1 MDGNKEEGSSS
12 KDRQPIPT
20 ADEIGESSDQ
30 AEEALQVVTAVI
42 MFKQLMEKS
51 RMDGYKEEGSSSQDR
66 QSNPTVH
73 EVGEGSSQTEEVFH
87 MQLVTDVT
95 LFKQLMEN
103 SKFMEFLQSPLLAQ
117 QVQEH
122 CLGEDI
128 AVECET
134 GKMFRAN
141 FTDRLGR
148 PVIIMI
154 PRNQNTNSHDGQL
167 KQLVYT
173 MEKAT
178 LYLPPDQEQFLWII
192 DFEGWS
198 LSKASPLK
206 TVRETANI
214 LQNHYPERLAI
225 GVMLNAPKIFE
236 YTWKAWKPF
245 IDPTTYKKARFI
257 YTSNRNSLKMVEDVF
272 ELESIDFDFKGK
284 YNHSEYAK
292 AMQADDLKTKLQ
304 GKHVERTNGV
314 TPEDKE

>member
-1 MDGNKEEGSSS
+1 MDANESAKIEELRSGLGVLNEWEKVYCSDACLKRYLRARNGNVS
-12 KDRQPIPT
+12 K
-20 ADEIGESSDQ
+20 A
-30 AEEALQVVTAVI
+30 
-42 MFKQLMEKS
+42 KS
-51 RMDGYKEEGSSSQDR
+51 MLRETLKWR
-66 QSNPTVH
+66 QS
-73 EVGEGSSQTEEVFH
+73 
-87 MQLVTDVT
+87 
-95 LFKQLMEN
+95 FKPEDI
-103 SKFMEFLQSPLLAQ
+103 KW
-117 QVQEH
+117 
-122 CLGEDI
+122 EDI

-236 YTWKAWKPF
+236 YTWKVWKPF

-257 YTSNRNSLKMVEDVF
+257 YTSDRNSLKMVEDVF

-292 AMQADDLKTKLQ
+292 AMQADDLKTKFFWEQ
-304 GKHVERTNGV
+304 GKHVQHTNGV
-314 TPEDKE
+314 TPEIRE